1 MDFSLEEKLANKK
14 KIQITTGNI
23 FLSKLQTLT
32 VTVNCYGIMGKGLA
46 LQAKNLFPEM
56 FDFYSDMCK
65 KKKMQIGK
73 PLIYDKNV
81 NSLMSSDKQFKSIL
95 LFPTKI
101 HWKMKSE
108 IPQIEKG
115 LEWLEKNYKKYNIE
129 SLAMPAL
136 GCSNG
141 CLDWKDVGPI
151 IYRHVYNMDIPAEIY
166 LPSQKTPTK
175 YLTEEFLLSEPKKIT
190 DY

>member
-23 FLSKLQTLT
+23 FLSKLQTIT

-115 LEWLEKNYKKYNIE
+115 LQWLEKNLKKYDIE

-141 CLDWKDVGPI
+141 CFDWKDVGPI